1 MQCYEKH
8 SIKCKFFSVSS
19 KSGENLHK
27 LKSIKLKYVNC
38 STFRDVFYELVRE
51 WEDSHLAAGWNM
63 EEHMGDRI
71 RYRPRR
77 VFTLY
82 TLMLVCIFSILF
94 SIHSYGTDKENLF
107 NNQELQLVIIFLIL
121 VTSMCD

>member
-1 MQCYEKH
+1 MQ
-8 SIKCKFFSVSS
+8 IFSVSS
-19 KSGENLHK
+19 NFGENLHT
-27 LKSIKLKYVNC
+27 LKSVKLKYVNC

-51 WEDSHLAAGWNM
+51 WEDSHLAAGWTM

-82 TLMLVCIFSILF
+82 TLMLVCIFSLLF
-94 SIHSYGTDKENLF
+94 SIH
-107 NNQELQLVIIFLIL
+107 FLWY
-121 VTSMCD
+121 